1 MSQINIKKEKFYID
15 SKLFFEENLLKELY
29 SSENL
34 CICNIADQCYGV
46 FPYLDTKEGQACL
59 LITSQ
64 QVKLM
69 INDETFLNRLINDL
83 DNKSLTSKTITLN
96 QRTFELMRKMKATND
111 IKGPTKDIDFDM
123 EASLLAKN
131 KNR

>member
-1 MSQINIKKEKFYID
+1 MSETNLKKEKFYID